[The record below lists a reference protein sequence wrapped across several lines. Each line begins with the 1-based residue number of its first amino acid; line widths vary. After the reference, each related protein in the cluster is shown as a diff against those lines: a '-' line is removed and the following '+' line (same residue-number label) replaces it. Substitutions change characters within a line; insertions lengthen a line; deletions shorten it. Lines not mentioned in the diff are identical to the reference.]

1 MAQGWGQCQDTNPSV
16 QVLALGWDGMVGGRA
31 IDLKKHGEK
40 KARGPDV
47 HFGNPERLQMNGS
60 KGGMKSGAGDA

>member
-31 IDLKKHGEK
+31 IDRKKQGEK
-40 KARGPDV
+40 K
-47 HFGNPERLQMNGS
+47 S
-60 KGGMKSGAGDA
+60 KGT